1 MKIRLPAF
9 DVMLDLARNDPAQ
22 LEALRETLTSAV
34 IAGAASDDHR
44 RRLKGLQFRIEMERR
59 RAATPLAATIRIS
72 EMMTQSLADLHR
84 TLVIPLEPQPPKR
97 AAMAGGVRP
106 VTAAPTPQATVLQFR
121 APETD

>member
-9 DVMLDLARNDPAQ
+9 DVMLDLARNDPDQ

-34 IAGAASDDHR
+34 IASATSGDHR
-44 RRLKGLQFRIEMERR
+44 RRLEGLQFRIDMERR

-84 TLVIPLEPQPPKR
+84 SLVIPLEAQQPR
-97 AAMAGGVRP
+97 QAAMAGGARSVS
-106 VTAAPTPQATVLQFR
+106 TAPAPAATVLPFR
-121 APETD
+121 VPDTE